1 MTHTKSKTD
10 MTDKYILIFED
21 KIGNVEGVEIQCILL
36 VFDRIKLNLP
46 RLKKN
51 GMQITIKLNN
61 YGKETK

>member
-1 MTHTKSKTD
+1 MSDTYT
-10 MTDKYILIFED
+10 LIFED
-21 KIGNVEGVEIQCILL
+21 KNGNAETIEMQYLSL

-61 YGKETK
+61 NETNNNFN